1 MHLHCTSGEPPAVSQ
16 PDLHTTNNQS
26 SLKDSSNCSTGL
38 DKQHSGSPPALSSGT
53 SLSPV
58 SSSVSTPQ
66 VSYEHSPLIQRE
78 QSEENEK
85 TDSDDQLSPK
95 FKRLHR
101 LWDASE
107 EKFTIMEPAA
117 ECGNHDATQTEDC
130 IFVIRRDFNCDKT
143 HIKTTVEIKDSLLK
157 ECIQNVTGN
166 IFGVNF
172 TEGNPI
178 FDPKSLFLYLDD
190 FISHH
195 DSLAQVRPYNKNE
208 QWLENQWNM
217 ISAKR
222 SLKILIEYLEEEFAE
237 GKKNLDLMLGKGV
250 ITFDLLWALWKPHTL
265 IYSPTYRCHD
275 VPRVSMVICAE
286 KLKGRLSTNP
296 EYSVEARFVD
306 FNGKTLVYKTLKQEI
321 QHFNGTVNITSLPV
335 YPLQYHKDEA
345 RIRRVLIERGA
356 KFVSLQGIHHKSY
369 TGIAFPLV
377 ESKNQTVT
385 KLHEEQSRIM
395 VDPVGFRKVYPDF
408 YGTTDLPIQYTND
421 DETFNNG
428 VQPQCLMDMLSTQK
442 AEDDQQ
448 NLRSDVKIRE
458 GSPRSSNTWSKRE
471 YMEKT
476 KLEMAKDNLL
486 LLCSPVIVGYSLAS
500 LEWLEFDVR
509 CIDDVKWDEEAW
521 DSLVLDEKMKVLIKA
536 SVASHISNSAF
547 DVNIGAMAK
556 SRGLTI
562 VLHGPPGTGKTL
574 TVAGLSDHLRCPL
587 LTLPAK
593 ELIGCC
599 AISVDFI
606 LKKVL
611 TTCQRWNAIVVFDD
625 AQILLEK
632 YDCLGIERDSLMTT
646 LSRRL
651 ESFQGIIFLTCDTI
665 RVFDEAFQ
673 SRIDLFQKY
682 DKPDR
687 KSKSIILKRA
697 ISRVTALNLCEIE
710 TFSDEEYGKLVE
722 SDLSGR
728 EVEKAVELAL
738 SLAEARKEPLGV
750 RHLQDIM
757 DIQERFRCGFGKKD
771 YGNYFS

>member
-1 MHLHCTSGEPPAVSQ
+1 MSPPAREPRIIVMENPEKEITAKYVLSPLEKLQERLDEELQKSIDNADGGASLSMNLHCTSGDPPAVSQ

-26 SLKDSSNCSTGL
+26 SLKDSSSCSTGL

-66 VSYEHSPLIQRE
+66 NSSEHPPLIQRE
-78 QSEENEK
+78 QCEENEK
-85 TDSDDQLSPK
+85 TNSDGQLSPK
-95 FKRLHR
+95 FRRLDR

-117 ECGNHDATQTEDC
+117 ERGNHDATQTEDC
-130 IFVIRRDFNCDKT
+130 IFLIRRDFNCDKT
-143 HIKTTVEIKDSLLK
+143 QIKTTVEVKDSLLE

-166 IFGVNF
+166 IFGINF
-172 TEGNPI
+172 TEGNPV
-178 FDPKSLFLYLDD
+178 FDPKILFLYLDD
-190 FISHH
+190 FRSHH
-195 DSLAQVRPYNKNE
+195 DSLEQVRPYNKKDH
-208 QWLENQWNM
+208 WLENQWN
-217 ISAKR
+217 IVSAKR
-222 SLKILIEYLEEEFAE
+222 SLKLLIEYLEEEFAE

-275 VPRVSMVICAE
+275 VPGVSMVICAE
-286 KLKGRLSTNP
+286 KCKGRLSTNP

-306 FNGKTLVYKTLKQEI
+306 FNGKTLTYKTLKQEI
-321 QHFNGTVNITSLPV
+321 QHFDGAVNITSLPV

-377 ESKNQTVT
+377 KSKNQT
-385 KLHEEQSRIM
+385 
-395 VDPVGFRKVYPDF
+395 
-408 YGTTDLPIQYTND
+408 YTNE
-421 DETFNNG
+421 DETFNKG
-428 VQPQCLMDMLSTQK
+428 VQPQCLMDMLSTEK

-448 NLRSDVKIRE
+448 NLRSDVKISE
-458 GSPRSSNTWSKRE
+458 GSPRGSNTWSKRE
-471 YMEKT
+471 CMEKA
-476 KLEMAKDNLL
+476 KPEMAKDNLL

-509 CIDDVKWDEEAW
+509 CIDDVKWNEEAW
-521 DSLVLDEKMKVLIKA
+521 DSLVLDEKMKELIKA

-547 DVNIGAMAK
+547 DVNNGAMAK
-556 SRGLTI
+556 RKGLT
-562 VLHGPPGTGKTL
+562 
-574 TVAGLSDHLRCPL
+574 
-587 LTLPAK
+587 
-593 ELIGCC
+593 
-599 AISVDFI
+599 
-606 LKKVL
+606 KKY
-611 TTCQRWNAIVVFDD
+611 N
-625 AQILLEK
+625 
-632 YDCLGIERDSLMTT
+632 CLDVERDSLVAT

-673 SRIDLFQKY
+673 SRIDFFQKY

-697 ISRVTALNLCEIE
+697 ISRVTALNLCETE

-750 RHLQDIM
+750 RHLQDVM
-757 DIQERFRCGFGKKD
+757 DIQEKFRCDFGKKD